1 VPREPKSMEKI
12 PSATSEILYFLSIF
26 EVWKWFLT
34 SSCYSSQMGSG
45 YLQPCITYIDI
56 GEVPGVAKATIHQEQ
71 GIGHANSLNSSTS
84 KTVILVAPSVS
95 CQMSDS
101 FPCSL
106 SILDGTEVWRYHQTN
121 NSPRNG
127 VSRCCF
133 SVSLVDFVLWWQ
145 RVEQ

>member
-1 VPREPKSMEKI
+1 LVVQIPWSHQHPK
-12 PSATSEILYFLSIF
+12 L
-26 EVWKWFLT
+26 WFW
-34 SSCYSSQMGSG
+34 
-45 YLQPCITYIDI
+45 LQP
-56 GEVPGVAKATIHQEQ
+56 
-71 GIGHANSLNSSTS
+71 
-84 KTVILVAPSVS
+84 PSVS
-95 CQMSDS
+95 CWTSDS

-133 SVSLVDFVLWWQ
+133 SVSLVDCVLWWQ